1 MPDMFERQYSLSQ
14 VKAFAFRNKKRAK
27 KAKKGPKRWARFT
40 KEKLVELYHQKSAEL
55 VTAYETPESSAR
67 KSLIRRLRNQIEY
80 LALLL
85 EEIYGLEMIFTT
97 GFRPK
102 DFDGGKGGPGGSSSG
117 SSSSAIA
124 V

>member
-1 MPDMFERQYSLSQ
+1 M
-14 VKAFAFRNKKRAK
+14 KAFRNKKRAGTK
-27 KAKKGPKRWARFT
+27 KANKGPERWARFT
-40 KEKLVELYHQKSAEL
+40 KEKLQELYHQKCTEL
-55 VTAYETPESSAR
+55 VTAYEIPESSAR